1 MSAIAIGAAAGV
13 VCFFAVRMKSRFG
26 YDDALDVVGVHMVG
40 GILGALLTGVF
51 ASIVINPGG
60 ADGLLF
66 GNPRQL
72 MVQAIAVVASIAF
85 SFVGS
90 AILLKVTDALVG
102 LRVSNEAE
110 QIGLDL
116 SEHEER
122 AYAFE
127 A

>member
-1 MSAIAIGAAAGV
+1 MIGAAAGV
-13 VCFFAVRMKSRFG
+13 VCFSAVRMKTRLG

-51 ASIVINPGG
+51 ASIAINSAG
-60 ADGLLF
+60 ANGLLF
-66 GNPRQL
+66 GNARQL
-72 MVQAIAVVASIAF
+72 AVQAIAVVASVVF

-90 AILLKVTDALVG
+90 SILLVITRALVG
-102 LRVSNEAE
+102 IRVSDEAE
-110 QIGLDL
+110 QTGLDL
-116 SEHEER
+116 SEHEES

>member
-1 MSAIAIGAAAGV
+1 MGRGGMDA
-13 VCFFAVRMKSRFG
+13 RFG

-40 GILGALLTGVF
+40 GMLGALLTGVF
-51 ASIVINPGG
+51 ASAAINSAG
-60 ADGLLF
+60 ADGLFF

-72 MVQAIAVVASIAF
+72 LVQAVAVVASFAF

-90 AILLKVTDALVG
+90 TILLKLTEALIG
-102 LRVSNEAE
+102 IRVSTEGE
-110 QIGLDL
+110 QVGLDL